1 MSDASVAA
9 ALRSSARL
17 VVVEAP
23 AGCGKT
29 FQGAQYAVDIA
40 EGIDRGRVL
49 ILTHTHAA
57 CDVFASRTQ
66 KAKSR
71 VDIRTIDSLIGQIAG
86 AYHAALDLPADTAAW
101 ARCRKNGYE
110 QLAAKVAG
118 FVRASPMVAQSLAL
132 RYPIVIFDEHQ
143 DASVDQHALALAFHE
158 RGMSVR
164 VFGDPLQRIY
174 GSKKKADIEADDQR
188 WAGLKELANVVEE
201 LDSPHRWSGGADA
214 LGRWILTA
222 RAALLAGGQVDLR
235 GTLPPGVSFL
245 IAENRAPRHGTY
257 LLANG
262 VRKPIDAA
270 VRTAN
275 SLLILAA
282 QNDTVDALR
291 AFFGR
296 RLPIWEGHVREGL
309 AELLNTVQAHKGDAG
324 RVTEAANAFLGRV
337 ATGFSP
343 SQFGNTLLEEVSSGC
358 TGQRRGKPAQLQALA
373 RFIVER
379 PDHVGVANML
389 DRLSQLVAAE
399 PAFSSINIDYRR
411 EYWDAVHLGRF
422 DDPEEGLSEIVR
434 RRSHARPP
442 LPAKAISTVHKA
454 KGLESDNVIVMP
466 CDAQHFADT
475 PAARCR
481 LYVAMSRATR
491 SLTFVASRT
500 NPSPLLV
507 L

>member
-9 ALRSSARL
+9 ALKSSARL

-29 FQGAQYAVDIA
+29 FQGAQYAEDIA
-40 EGIDRGRVL
+40 EKIGSGRVL

-66 KAKSR
+66 KAKGR

-86 AYHAALDLPADTAAW
+86 AYHWALDLPADTAAW
-101 ARCRKNGYE
+101 ARGRTNGYE

-118 FVRASPMVAQSLAL
+118 FVRACPMVAHSLAL

-143 DASVDQHALALAFHE
+143 DASVDQHTLALAFHE

-164 VFGDPLQRIY
+164 IFGDPMQRIY
-174 GSKKKADIEADDQR
+174 GSKKKADIEADDRR
-188 WAGLKELANVVEE
+188 WTGLKDLANVVEE
-201 LDSPHRWSGGADA
+201 LDSPHRWSGGADG

-222 RAALLAGGQVDLR
+222 RAALVAGGQVDLR
-235 GTLPPGVSFL
+235 GTLPPGVSVL
-245 IAENRAPRHGTY
+245 IAENQAPRRGTY

-291 AFFGR
+291 AFFWR

-309 AELLNTVQAHKGDAG
+309 TVLFNTVQVHKGDAG
-324 RVTEAANAFLGRV
+324 RVAEAAIAFLGRV

-358 TGQRRGKPAQLQALA
+358 IGHRRGKPGQLQALA
-373 RFIVER
+373 RIILER
-379 PDHVGVANML
+379 PDHVGVASML
-389 DRLSQLVAAE
+389 DRLSQLVAADS
-399 PAFSSINIDYRR
+399 AFSSIKIDYRR
-411 EYWDAVHLGRF
+411 EFWDAVHLGRF

-434 RRSHARPP
+434 RRNHARPP
-442 LPAKAISTVHKA
+442 MPAKAITTVHKA
-454 KGLESDNVIVMP
+454 KGLETDSVIVMP

-481 LYVAMSRATR
+481 LYVAMSRAKR

-500 NPSPLLV
+500 SPSPLLA

>member
-29 FQGAQYAVDIA
+29 FQGAQYAGEIA
-40 EGIDRGRVL
+40 EGMDRGRVL

-57 CDVFASRTQ
+57 CDAFASRTQ
-66 KAKSR
+66 SAKSR

-86 AYHAALDLPADTAAW
+86 AYHPALDLPADTGAW
-101 ARCRKNGYE
+101 ARARKDGHE
-110 QLAAKVAG
+110 QLAAKVAS
-118 FVRASPMVAQSLAL
+118 FLRASSMVVQSLAH

-143 DASVDQHALALAFHE
+143 DASADQHALALAFRE
-158 RGMSVR
+158 SGTSVR
-164 VFGDPLQRIY
+164 VFGDPMQRIY
-174 GSKKKADIEADDQR
+174 GSRKKADVEADDQR
-188 WAGLKELANVVEE
+188 WTELKQLANAVEE
-201 LDSPHRWSGGADA
+201 LDNPHRWSAGADP
-214 LGRWILTA
+214 LGRWILAA
-222 RAALLAGGQVDLR
+222 RTALLKGGQVDLR
-235 GTLPPGVSFL
+235 GTLPPGVSLL
-245 IAENRAPRHGTY
+245 IAENRAPRRGTY

-262 VRKPIDAA
+262 IRRPIDAA
-270 VRTAN
+270 VRTAD

-296 RLPIWEGHVREGL
+296 RLPIWEGHVREDLVTMVNG
-309 AELLNTVQAHKGDAG
+309 VQLHKGNAQK
-324 RVTEAANAFLGRV
+324 VSEAAITFLGRV
-337 ATGFSP
+337 AKGFSP
-343 SQFGNTLLEEVSSGC
+343 SQFGNTLLEEISNGC
-358 TGQRRGKPAQLQALA
+358 IGQRRGKPAQLQALA
-373 RFIVER
+373 RIILER
-379 PDHVGVANML
+379 PNHVGVASML
-389 DRLSQLVAAE
+389 DRLSQLIATE
-399 PAFSSINIDYRR
+399 PAFAGINIDYRR

-422 DDPEEGLSEIVR
+422 EDPEEGFSEIAR
-434 RRSHARPP
+434 RRNYSRPH

-454 KGLESDNVIVMP
+454 KGLESDNVIIMP

-491 SLTFVASRT
+491 SLTLVVSRSD
-500 NPSPLLV
+500 PSPLIAL
-507 L
+507 

>member
-1 MSDASVAA
+1 MSDASVAT
-9 ALRSSARL
+9 ALRSSAKL

-29 FQGAQYAVDIA
+29 FQGAQYAGEFA
-40 EGIDRGRVL
+40 EKMGRGRVL

-66 KAKSR
+66 SAKSR

-86 AYHAALDLPADTAAW
+86 AYHLALNLPADTGAW
-101 ARCRKNGYE
+101 ARSGQDGYE
-110 QLAAKVAG
+110 RLAAKVADLLH
-118 FVRASPMVAQSLAL
+118 ASPMVVQSLAH

-143 DASVDQHALALAFHE
+143 DASIHQHALALAFRE
-158 RGMSVR
+158 CGMSVR
-164 VFGDPLQRIY
+164 VFGDPMQRIY
-174 GSKKKADIEADDQR
+174 GSRKKADIEADEQR
-188 WAGLKELANVVEE
+188 WTGLKKLANVVES
-201 LDSPHRWSGGADA
+201 LDNPHRWSAGADP

-222 RAALLAGGQVDLR
+222 RAALLAGGRVDLR
-235 GTLPPGVSFL
+235 GSLPPGVSLL
-245 IAENRAPRHGTY
+245 IAENQAPRRGTY

-262 VRKPIDAA
+262 VREPIDAA

-275 SLLILAA
+275 SLLVLAA
-282 QNDTVDALR
+282 QNDTVEALR

-296 RLPIWEGHVREGL
+296 MLPIWEGHVRDGL
-309 AELLNTVQAHKGDAG
+309 AELLNSVQLHKGNPEQVTDA
-324 RVTEAANAFLGRV
+324 AIAFLGRV

-343 SQFGNTLLEEVSSGC
+343 SQFGNRLLEEAASGC
-358 TGQRRGKPAQLQALA
+358 TALRRGKPAQLQGLA
-373 RFIVER
+373 RIIVER
-379 PDHVGVANML
+379 PDHVGVASML
-389 DRLSQLVAAE
+389 ERLSQLIAAE
-399 PAFSSINIDYRR
+399 PAFSGIRIDYRS

-422 DDPEEGLSEIVR
+422 EDPDQGFSEIAR
-434 RRSHARPP
+434 RRSYARVP

-454 KGLESDNVIVMP
+454 KGLESDNVIIMP
-466 CDAQHFADT
+466 CDAQHFGDT
-475 PAARCR
+475 RAARCR

-500 NPSPLLV
+500 SPSPLLS